1 MNPETARYMF
11 INLVSKDTCPS
22 CRRKGFTKTLT
33 LDGGRLYTC
42 KRCGFRLIVPKEL
55 VKEVEKCPED

>member
-1 MNPETARYMF
+1 MNPQTARYIF
-11 INLVSKDTCPS
+11 LNLVSKDVCPS
-22 CRRKGFTKTLT
+22 CRRTGFTKTLT

-42 KRCGFRLIVPKEL
+42 GCGFKLLVPKEL